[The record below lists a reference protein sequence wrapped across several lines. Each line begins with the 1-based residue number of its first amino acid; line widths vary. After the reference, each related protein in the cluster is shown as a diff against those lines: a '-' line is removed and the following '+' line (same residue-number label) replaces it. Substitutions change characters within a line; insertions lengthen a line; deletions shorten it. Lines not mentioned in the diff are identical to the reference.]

1 MMTSG
6 ENRFSATTM
15 RRMPVLAQST
25 SSQGTAGSTVAVD
38 PNDITAGIIAT
49 GGSSSAPIAGGV
61 DFQPVAVPILPE
73 LEPYMQARSP
83 RFRCTAPGCGAPH
96 GGLRGNYCPEC
107 WGKSQDPNGGVP
119 PDPNAPDDEDY
130 PEQGSNPA
138 NQGQYKVP
146 PSSWATYFLLGGFL
160 AWLLSPN

>member
-1 MMTSG
+1 
-6 ENRFSATTM
+6 
-15 RRMPVLAQST
+15 
-25 SSQGTAGSTVAVD
+25 
-38 PNDITAGIIAT
+38 
-49 GGSSSAPIAGGV
+49 
-61 DFQPVAVPILPE
+61 
-73 LEPYMQARSP
+73 MQARSP

-119 PDPNAPDDEDY
+119 PEPNAPDDEDY

-146 PSSWATYFLLGGFL
+146 PSSWAAYFLLGGFL